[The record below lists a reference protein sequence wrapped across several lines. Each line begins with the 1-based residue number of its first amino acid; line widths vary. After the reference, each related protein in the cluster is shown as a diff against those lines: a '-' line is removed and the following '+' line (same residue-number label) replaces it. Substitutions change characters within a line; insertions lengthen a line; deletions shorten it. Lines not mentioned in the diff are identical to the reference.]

1 MADLTLTV
9 EGEPVPVILGES
21 VEAAAQQ
28 VALAAAQVELAA
40 EANAAHLLATG
51 ALTDEAESAA
61 AAALAQM
68 TTFATKAAGVAA
80 TAVGEVFAS
89 AEDGPLTWY
98 RHIAGAPFFE
108 DIGTV
113 GGRDA
118 ELRIEIAD
126 GDGSGI
132 SVQIP
137 ETGTSKRALN
147 AVLGAIRVSIEDFP
161 GAAPD
166 WNGTTGTDNS
176 PAIALAV
183 ATGAREIFVP
193 PKPFKITDPILLG
206 SGQQLIGTASALY
219 MPNVSSNR
227 QSLLAFR
234 PAVHGKAAIKNAVG
248 TNGQGVR
255 GITLDCASSLDNGIQ
270 WSASYGNTIDE
281 VTFWGTFA
289 WCMAL
294 DDTYVIEIN
303 RCVTNCTVEKGRL
316 WIGAS
321 NDVTVRR
328 LHSGGLPNSA
338 GVKTWTIC
346 VAGQASKLDLDFVS
360 QGDTVGLEIG
370 GSASNID
377 VRSYFENTVC
387 NVIVGTASG
396 GPTGV
401 TFRGGSF
408 GEPYGSHTQY
418 ASRGPQV
425 WLRGGRSIHFTAPSL
440 EVTPVPAGANGPW
453 GFVLGDQ
460 LINVSIASPRIF
472 GETDLGKL
480 LMREVAVVSA
490 CYLMNGIPDYAGGHF
505 AEETFRRVDNGF
517 GGQGYRYIHDSSGDV
532 VKTAYQPAVI
542 PASVPALLSGAMPA
556 AGAVLL

>member
-1 MADLTLTV
+1 MSLFQAGLIPALDSNGNPISGAVWQFTLAQTTTPTPVYSDDTLTTAI
-9 EGEPVPVILGES
+9 GS
-21 VEAAAQQ
+21 TVEA
-28 VALAAAQVELAA
+28 
-40 EANAAHLLATG
+40 
-51 ALTDEAESAA
+51 D
-61 AAALAQM
+61 
-68 TTFATKAAGVAA
+68 AAGRFDNIYIDDD
-80 TAVGEVFAS
+80 VGTRARLWADDTLTGSPIKDIELS
-89 AEDGPLTWY
+89 AIDSTLVSYT
-98 RHIAGAPFFE
+98 
-108 DIGTV
+108 
-113 GGRDA
+113 
-118 ELRIEIAD
+118 AD
-126 GDGSGI
+126 GDG
-132 SVQIP
+132 
-137 ETGTSKRALN
+137 
-147 AVLGAIRVSIEDFP
+147 AVTRTVYAAVAELGPSITDF
-161 GAAPD
+161 GAVAD
-166 WNGTTGTDNS
+166 WNGTAGTDNTA
-176 PAIALAV
+176 AIQAALD
-183 ATGAREIFVP
+183 TEARQVFVP
-193 PKPFKITDPILLG
+193 QGKFKITDPILLG